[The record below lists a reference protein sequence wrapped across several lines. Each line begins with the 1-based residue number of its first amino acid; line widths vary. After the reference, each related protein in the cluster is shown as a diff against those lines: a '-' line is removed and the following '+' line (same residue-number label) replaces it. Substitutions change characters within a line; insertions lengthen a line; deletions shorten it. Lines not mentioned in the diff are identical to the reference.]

1 MREIGGTIARVS
13 EIAASIAAAVEQQG
27 AATNEIARNVQQ
39 AAQGTTQLATNISEV
54 SRGAADA
61 GSASAGVLSSAKLL
75 SSESHRLKL
84 EMEKFLATVR
94 AA

>member
-1 MREIGGTIARVS
+1 MKQIGGTIGRVS

-39 AAQGTTQLATNISEV
+39 AAQGTTQLASNIAEV
-54 SRGAADA
+54 NRNADDA
-61 GSASAGVLSSAKLL
+61 GSASADVLSSAQLL

-84 EMEKFLATVR
+84 EMERFLETVR